1 MTELD
6 DFRREID
13 AVDDELL
20 AVLAKRFG
28 VIRRV
33 AAFKGPRGIPA
44 IIPERIEA
52 VRERCAERGARLGV
66 DADFLRVLYSL
77 IIDEACRLEE
87 ELIAGQSAA
96 EKPSEPLRKPAARP
110 KRGGV

>member
-1 MTELD
+1 MTELE

-20 AVLAKRFG
+20 AVLAKRFAI
-28 VIRRV
+28 VRRV

-44 IIPERIEA
+44 VIPERIEA
-52 VRERCAERGARLGV
+52 VRESCARRGPQLGL

-87 ELIAGQSAA
+87 ELIAGQTDPEPSQAA
-96 EKPSEPLRKPAARP
+96 PARTR
-110 KRGGV
+110 RGRRL